1 MNLPPFVTQRKWLPT
16 SSAAVPTV
24 IRSLTHSHVCC
35 CCCYCS
41 IRIQIPFYQ
50 FYLSLLQAEEL
61 RLRTRALSHDAL
73 SHTRALLCMLS
84 LIFVCLSLQPVTAFG
99 TLPQPSALCSAVHAL
114 SHWRS
119 FHLPASSR
127 QAHSHTAFG
136 LPSLSLCRCLR
147 RVRHRLRG
155 HRCWRRRHR
164 QSFTNF
170 QCERARHLFTVY
182 SARFVRCCCCVCV
195 CRIKCVVLEVCACVY
210 VYLPHLLTTP
220 PPPVPPRQIR
230 PRRSR
235 RLL

>member
-1 MNLPPFVTQRKWLPT
+1 MLVVVIVQFEFKFHFINLPQPPASREA
-16 SSAAVPTV
+16 SAALALSLSLSW
-24 IRSLTHSHVCC
+24 RSLPHSCTALH
-35 CCCYCS
+35 
-41 IRIQIPFYQ
+41 
-50 FYLSLLQAEEL
+50 
-61 RLRTRALSHDAL
+61 ALSDIRLPAPAACDCVRH
-73 SHTRALLCMLS
+73 S
-84 LIFVCLSLQPVTAFG
+84 PTAFG
-99 TLPQPSALCSAVHAL
+99 SLLCCACTDSGVRFICLRRLVRLTLTQPSGCLRL
-114 SHWRS
+114 S
-119 FHLPASSR
+119 L
-127 QAHSHTAFG
+127 T
-136 LPSLSLCRCLR
+136 LLSLCRCLR

-195 CRIKCVVLEVCACVY
+195 CVCRIKCVVLEVCACVY

-220 PPPVPPRQIR
+220 PPPVPPRRIR

>member
-1 MNLPPFVTQRKWLPT
+1 MASYFFSCRSHCHSLSHSLPCSLLLLLFNSNSNSILSILPQPPA
-16 SSAAVPTV
+16 SREASAA
-24 IRSLTHSHVCC
+24 LA
-35 CCCYCS
+35 
-41 IRIQIPFYQ
+41 
-50 FYLSLLQAEEL
+50 LSLSLGV
-61 RLRTRALSHDAL
+61 LSR
-73 SHTRALLCMLS
+73 TRALLCMLS
-84 LIFVCLSLQPVTAFG
+84 LIFVCLRLQPVTAFG

-147 RVRHRLRG
+147 CVRHRLRG

-170 QCERARHLFTVY
+170 QCERALHLFTVY
-182 SARFVRCCCCVCV
+182 SARFVRCCCCVCVCV

>member
-1 MNLPPFVTQRKWLPT
+1 MLVVVVIVQFEFKFHFINLPQPPASREA
-16 SSAAVPTV
+16 SAALS
-24 IRSLTHSHVCC
+24 RSLSRCSLPHSCTALH
-35 CCCYCS
+35 
-41 IRIQIPFYQ
+41 
-50 FYLSLLQAEEL
+50 
-61 RLRTRALSHDAL
+61 ALSDICLLAPAACDCVRHSPTAF
-73 SHTRALLCMLS
+73 SALLCMHSLIAVRFICLRRLVRLTLTQPSGCLRLS
-84 LIFVCLSLQPVTAFG
+84 LS
-99 TLPQPSALCSAVHAL
+99 
-114 SHWRS
+114 
-119 FHLPASSR
+119 
-127 QAHSHTAFG
+127 
-136 LPSLSLCRCLR
+136 SLSLCRCLR

>member
-1 MNLPPFVTQRKWLPT
+1 MFVVVLVVTVQFEFKFHFINLPQPPASRGD
-16 SSAAVPTV
+16 SAALS
-24 IRSLTHSHVCC
+24 RSLSRCSLPHSC
-35 CCCYCS
+35 
-41 IRIQIPFYQ
+41 
-50 FYLSLLQAEEL
+50 
-61 RLRTRALSHDAL
+61 TALHA
-73 SHTRALLCMLS
+73 LS
-84 LIFVCLSLQPVTAFG
+84 LIFVCLRLQPVTAFG

-114 SHWRS
+114 SHCRS

-195 CRIKCVVLEVCACVY
+195 CVCVCRIKCVLLEVCACVY